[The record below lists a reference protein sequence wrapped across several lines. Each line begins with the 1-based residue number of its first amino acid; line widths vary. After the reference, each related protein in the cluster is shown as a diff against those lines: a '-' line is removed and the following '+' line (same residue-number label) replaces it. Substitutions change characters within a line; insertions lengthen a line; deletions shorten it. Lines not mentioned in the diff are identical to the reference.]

1 MRVAISYV
9 YAIARFLFFLSAAL
23 SLCEANDMYVVGL
36 NDFGQ
41 LGAGDQ
47 LQRTTYSK
55 ISTIFTT
62 YISGCSGLSHSAVIG
77 NTAQHSQVL
86 MVWGRNDRG
95 QLGTGDTQHRLS
107 PTEPDWSK
115 TMYRLSDS
123 DAYVNQNTARP
134 KFVMVACG
142 EDSTVGVTDEG
153 KLYSWGSNDYGQL
166 GISDQTA
173 EMLKT
178 PAGIYFRSVPYF
190 ISSLRHVFVV
200 AITSGTYHFAVLSDK
215 GQVFLWGSNSEGQL
229 GMGDFSQRNLPVPL
243 TYFKTPV
250 QQVQAGSYHTVFLD
264 TFGRVYVCG
273 LNSNGQLGI
282 GQTAEAKTPAVV
294 SSISSQHITNVAS
307 GHYHVFAIAEDGVL
321 WAWGANSFGQLGL
334 GDAVN
339 RYVPRPVSAGLIN
352 GEKTEF
358 KAYNVFAGQRHSII
372 VTDSGDL

>member
-1 MRVAISYV
+1 MV
-9 YAIARFLFFLSAAL
+9 RFVLQKMPDFAPIFILLCAAA
-23 SLCEANDMYVVGL
+23 SLCQANDMYVVGL

-41 LGAGDQ
+41 LGAGDL

-55 ISTIFTT
+55 ISTPFIT

-77 NTAQHSQVL
+77 NTASSTQVL

-95 QLGTGDTQHRLS
+95 QLGTGDTRNRLS

-115 TMYRLSDS
+115 TMYRPTDS
-123 DAYVNQNTARP
+123 DVYTNVQLPRP
-134 KFVMVACG
+134 KFAMVACG
-142 EDSTVGVTDEG
+142 EDSTVGLTDGG

-190 ISSLRHVFVV
+190 ISSLSNVFIV
-200 AITSGTYHFAVLSDK
+200 AITAGTYHFAVLSDM

-243 TYFKTPV
+243 TYFRTPV

-273 LNSNGQLGI
+273 LNSNGQLGA
-282 GQTAEAKTPAVV
+282 GQGAEAKTPNAV
-294 SSISSQHITNVAS
+294 SSIEKKHITTIAS

-321 WAWGANSFGQLGL
+321 WAWGAN
-334 GDAVN
+334 
-339 RYVPRPVSAGLIN
+339 RYCGPP
-352 GEKTEF
+352 F
-358 KAYNVFAGQRHSII
+358 
-372 VTDSGDL
+372 